1 MLALRA
7 RPQRNQL
14 ATLLL
19 SQGTPMVLAGDEF
32 GRTQQGNNNAYCQ
45 DDDIS
50 WVQWQDIDE
59 RGESLRRFTQHL
71 TMLRRQLPVLRRNR
85 FLTGQWSEA
94 AQVKDS
100 TWFAPDGNEMQA
112 PHWQDPQT
120 RCFGLLLEGTAP
132 SSALPRASHDDSVL
146 IVFNSWE
153 GAIDFTLPSRGEAF
167 AGKGWTR
174 VVDTALDT
182 QEDVPFEPGH
192 RYTVTGRSL
201 LVFTSPA

>member
-1 MLALRA
+1 M
-7 RPQRNQL
+7 
-14 ATLLL
+14 
-19 SQGTPMVLAGDEF
+19 
-32 GRTQQGNNNAYCQ
+32 
-45 DDDIS
+45 
-50 WVQWQDIDE
+50 
-59 RGESLRRFTQHL
+59 
-71 TMLRRQLPVLRRNR
+71 
-85 FLTGQWSEA
+85 
-94 AQVKDS
+94 
-100 TWFAPDGNEMQA
+100 
-112 PHWQDPQT
+112 
-120 RCFGLLLEGTAP
+120 
-132 SSALPRASHDDSVL
+132 L